1 MTLTTWGTPMPLLKH
16 RSHLLTLSNIGSLA
30 AIQLAIDTLE
40 TPSLTIPLR
49 HQAIEHAQ

>member
-1 MTLTTWGTPMPLLKH
+1 MTLTTWGTPMRRLKH
-16 RSHLLTLSNIGSLA
+16 RSHLSTQSNIGSLV

-40 TPSLTIPLR
+40 TPSLTTPLR